1 MPDLPPDLPLDLP
14 LDLWC
19 LVCRCLTLRDLAA
32 LALTSRTHRDVV
44 EAVMRKRGTTLG
56 RWAFESPLA
65 MADYEETRHAYVY
78 ASMPWP
84 EFDTSRGKKRYL
96 FGVACTCRWSFGSYT
111 ITESKLAR
119 VKHRVSWI
127 GNAYTVAYVVTVVN
141 PEDALQISIRTD
153 GGKSEYWLR
162 SLDMQSSALNVRSQA
177 EPSLLAARAL
187 IELLPSQVLTIAK
200 RALNSRKGPKKHF
213 F

>member
-1 MPDLPPDLPLDLP
+1 M
-14 LDLWC
+14 
-19 LVCRCLTLRDLAA
+19 
-32 LALTSRTHRDVV
+32 
-44 EAVMRKRGTTLG
+44 
-56 RWAFESPLA
+56 
-65 MADYEETRHAYVY
+65 
-78 ASMPWP
+78 
-84 EFDTSRGKKRYL
+84 
-96 FGVACTCRWSFGSYT
+96 
-111 ITESKLAR
+111 
-119 VKHRVSWI
+119 
-127 GNAYTVAYVVTVVN
+127 VN